1 MEGGVAE
8 GEAARVLGRLEATV
22 AAIEDRLERHEANST
37 MRMAAIEL
45 KLDAV
50 ANTLAQ
56 SMGAV
61 KLVHWMSGAAVA
73 GLGFLVSIVLR
84 QGK

>member
-1 MEGGVAE
+1 MIEMND
-8 GEAARVLGRLEATV
+8 GEMSRVLGRLEAKV

-37 MRMAAIEL
+37 LRMTAIEH
-45 KLDAV
+45 KLDGM

-61 KLVHWMSGAAVA
+61 KLVHWAAGALVA
-73 GLGFLVSIVLR
+73 GAGFLLHVLLR
-84 QGK
+84 PGK